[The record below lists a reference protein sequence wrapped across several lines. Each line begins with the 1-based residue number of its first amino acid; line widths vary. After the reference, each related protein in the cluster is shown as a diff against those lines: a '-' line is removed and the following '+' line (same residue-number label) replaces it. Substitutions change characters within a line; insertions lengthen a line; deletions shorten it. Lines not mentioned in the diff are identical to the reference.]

1 MSIHRTNAPH
11 LELKIER
18 TRAASCTICGP
29 TNAANWASGRCGTDP
44 RHIHTHAFD
53 NPADEERDRPPMW
66 RYWRALPPKG
76 KLGMLFGS
84 WYTAPIIDR
93 VFRRSRHA
101 QSG

>member
-1 MSIHRTNAPH
+1 
-11 LELKIER
+11 
-18 TRAASCTICGP
+18 
-29 TNAANWASGRCGTDP
+29 
-44 RHIHTHAFD
+44 
-53 NPADEERDRPPMW
+53 MW
-66 RYWRALPPKG
+66 RYRRALPPKG